1 MEESKVH
8 TSMQIDVS
16 ASSHLAEHWHSIDWA
31 LMHQRVRGLQVRI
44 AKATKQSD
52 WRQVKRLQRML
63 TRSFA
68 AKVIA
73 IRRVTENR
81 GKNTPGV
88 DGEIWNSYNC
98 SWR

>member
-1 MEESKVH
+1 YR
-8 TSMQIDVS
+8 
-16 ASSHLAEHWHSIDWA
+16 
-31 LMHQRVRGLQVRI
+31 RVKRLQVRI
-44 AKATKQSD
+44 AKATKNSD

-81 GKNTPGV
+81 GKNTAGV
-88 DGEIWNSYNC
+88 DGELWNTPKLKWEAIDKLKRKSYKPKPLK
-98 SWR
+98 RVFIPK

>member
-1 MEESKVH
+1 MH
-8 TSMQIDVS
+8 TSMQIEVS
-16 ASSHLAEHWHSIDWA
+16 ASSHLTQQWHSIDWPR
-31 LMHQRVRGLQVRI
+31 MYRTVRGLQVRI
-44 AKATKQSD
+44 AKATKKSD

-81 GKNTPGV
+81 GKTLRVLMEKFGTL
-88 DGEIWNSYNC
+88 
-98 SWR
+98 RF

>member
-1 MEESKVH
+1 MH
-8 TSMQIDVS
+8 TSPIEVS
-16 ASSHLAEHWHSIDWA
+16 ASSHRVEHWHSIDWQ
-31 LMHQRVRGLQVRI
+31 LMYQTVRRLQVRI
-44 AKATKQSD
+44 AKATKKSD

-81 GKNTPGV
+81 GKSTPGV
-88 DGEIWNSYNC
+88 DKVVWNTPNLNSVVYKF
-98 SWR
+98 